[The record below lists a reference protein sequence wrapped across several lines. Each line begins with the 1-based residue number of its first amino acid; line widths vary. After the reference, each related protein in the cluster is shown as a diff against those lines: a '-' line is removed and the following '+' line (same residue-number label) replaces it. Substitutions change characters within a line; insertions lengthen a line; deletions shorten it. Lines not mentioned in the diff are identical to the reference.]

1 MKTPK
6 IVSILIIL
14 SLSILCSCKS
24 EISSRKPAD
33 FAGKSDIY
41 KVLYYASLAG
51 SSHNSQPWKVVVT
64 GNRLIR
70 LYADTTRELPV
81 VDPDRRELYISLG
94 AFIENLTL
102 SAGSLGY
109 LSHVKL
115 NNESKTST
123 LVAEIQLEKSDPTG
137 FDLSLI
143 EKRMTLRI
151 PFNKSPI
158 KANDVNQIITPDSQN
173 IRYYSATSEE
183 GRFIADK
190 AMSAYNQQAYNNAA
204 QTELAKWMRFS
215 DNDVKEK
222 KDGLTTAGMQI
233 NGIAGYMVR
242 HYYKPEDSKKES
254 FIKAG
259 IEKTKKQVLSCG
271 GWIVILASTN
281 SVKEWVTLG
290 RTYQNINLTC
300 TKLNIGF
307 QPMNQIVEED
317 NFKNEVIKHIGIKQ
331 ELMFVARVGY
341 IKGSVAPVSP
351 RRPVEDFAQFIQ

>member
-6 IVSILIIL
+6 IVSILIL
-14 SLSILCSCKS
+14 SLSILYSCKS
-24 EISSRKPAD
+24 EISSRKPED

-51 SSHNSQPWKVVVT
+51 SSHNSQPWKVIVT
-64 GNRLIR
+64 GNQLIR
-70 LYADTTRELPV
+70 LYADTTRELSV

-109 LSHVKL
+109 ESHVKL
-115 NNESKTST
+115 NDTSKNST
-123 LVAEIQLEKSDPTG
+123 LVAEIQLFKTDPTG

-158 KANDVNQIITPDSQN
+158 KANDVNQIITSDIQN

-215 DNDVKEK
+215 DKDVKER

-259 IEKTKKQVLSCG
+259 IEKTKKQVLGCS
-271 GWIVILASTN
+271 GWIVILASAN
-281 SVKEWVTLG
+281 SVKEWVNLG
-290 RTYQNINLTC
+290 RAYQNINLTC

-317 NFKNEVIKHIGIKQ
+317 NFKNEVTKRIGIKE

-341 IKGSVAPVSP
+341 IDRSPSPVSP
-351 RRPVEDFAQFIQ
+351 RRPVEDFAQFFQ